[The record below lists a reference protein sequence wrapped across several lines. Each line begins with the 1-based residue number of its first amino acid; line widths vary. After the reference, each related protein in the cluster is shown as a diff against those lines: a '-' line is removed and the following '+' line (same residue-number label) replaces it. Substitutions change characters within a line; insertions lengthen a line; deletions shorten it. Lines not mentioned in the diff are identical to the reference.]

1 MWLDNELNIKI
12 PIKGPKYQRIVGDKY
27 NGFDIDV
34 ENTVNVIREKMLL
47 LLSKKD
53 DQIIKQIAEEI
64 RLLYPSYNIDVAIS
78 KYYDDI
84 VMGGGRWETSL
95 TAEDCEV

>member
-1 MWLDNELNIKI
+1 MWMDNELTVKI
-12 PIKGPKYQRIVGDKY
+12 PIKKPKYQRIVGIKY
-27 NGFDIDV
+27 NEFDIDV
-34 ENTVNVIREKMLL
+34 EKTVNVIREKMLL
-47 LLSKKD
+47 LLAKKD
-53 DQIIKQIAEEI
+53 GQVIKSIAEEI

-95 TAEDCEV
+95 TAEDCEI